1 MFSVGFSRFSIV
13 LGFESIV
20 VVFVML
26 FRAHTNFSQNGDR
39 PKFSFV
45 LMLITSLTSLT
56 HLFIF
61 VSNMAAMTS
70 VDKSFNP
77 AQIAWNKRN
86 KTHNT
91 IPRQWSLF
99 CVVLLYQEGFAI
111 VPAIDSTNFVL
122 FWTQF
127 KLLSKWLTTDYS
139 FVLMLIKSRFFVLAQ
154 QHGRH
159 DVTRLALFRY
169 RFCKT
174 KGSKVIKNSKIKR
187 QTKART
193 IVSLL
198 CLCIEFALSFHCFY
212 VGLFC
217 SVLCDSTLGL
227 MKALS

>member
-1 MFSVGFSRFSIV
+1 MRISYILLSLSRSAEISFVLFSVDNGNAWYFWREQCKNLSLFNSNVLYHEEFSIMFSAGFSRFSIV
-13 LGFESIV
+13 LGVESIV

-26 FRAHTNFSQNGDR
+26 FRAYTSFSQNGDR

-61 VSNMAAMTS
+61 VSNIAAMTS

-111 VPAIDSTNFVL
+111 VPAIEFN
-122 FWTQF
+122 QF
-127 KLLSKWLTTDYS
+127 
-139 FVLMLIKSRFFVLAQ
+139 
-154 QHGRH
+154 
-159 DVTRLALFRY
+159 
-169 RFCKT
+169 C
-174 KGSKVIKNSKIKR
+174 
-187 QTKART
+187 
-193 IVSLL
+193 IVSDSVQATFKMAANR
-198 CLCIEFALSFHCFY
+198 I
-212 VGLFC
+212 LFC
-217 SVLCDSTLGL
+217 PHNN
-227 MKALS
+227 

>member
-26 FRAHTNFSQNGDR
+26 FRAHTSFSQNSDR

-111 VPAIDSTNFVL
+111 VPAIEFNQFCIVLDSVQAT
-122 FWTQF
+122 F
-127 KLLSKWLTTDYS
+127 KMADN
-139 FVLMLIKSRFFVLAQ
+139 
-154 QHGRH
+154 
-159 DVTRLALFRY
+159 RL
-169 RFCKT
+169 
-174 KGSKVIKNSKIKR
+174 
-187 QTKART
+187 
-193 IVSLL
+193 
-198 CLCIEFALSFHCFY
+198 
-212 VGLFC
+212 LFC
-217 SVLCDSTLGL
+217 PH
-227 MKALS
+227 AN